1 LLLGGQAIDDI
12 RRYTRRVRR
21 AILFTATLSLA
32 LTWPLA
38 SGARPR
44 SSAAKPAAG
53 RDVPGAI
60 TLRVRYKSGP
70 WATRLSVKLN
80 KNQLNEFR
88 VCGVWNWPA
97 GKRFTC
103 LSSGSKLPARTLLRM
118 EQSPIAKAMKRDDSP
133 GWGMLGISSDPVV
146 KTPLSNTMTGN
157 VNVKFRYLAT
167 LRDFQGKVLVTSNIV
182 TFIWHS

>member
-1 LLLGGQAIDDI
+1 M
-12 RRYTRRVRR
+12 
-21 AILFTATLSLA
+21 
-32 LTWPLA
+32 
-38 SGARPR
+38 
-44 SSAAKPAAG
+44 
-53 RDVPGAI
+53 PGAI

-133 GWGMLGISSDPVV
+133 GWGMLALSRDAVLEAV
-146 KTPLSNTMTGN
+146 LSNN
-157 VNVKFRYLAT
+157 VSLNRLGTVSYRVT
-167 LRDFQGKVLVTSNIV
+167 LRNPAGRVLAASNILKLV
-182 TFIWHS
+182 WHR